1 MFIAGAVLLAA
12 CALVAGMRWWAG
24 PPSWYRPPSL
34 EDSEAGR
41 LAERV
46 EYGLLEQVQRVRPPG
61 TRWTVRLTDE
71 QANAWLAT
79 RLPGWWRSRGGAA
92 WPTEVLPPQITTRPD
107 SLRWAAAVAT
117 RGVRLGL
124 VGRLEPRAGWASGEP
139 EADASGLARIGMRL
153 AGLGVG
159 RSAGADLDPEAAAR
173 LASLGRR
180 TGVFEGGGATAVEAA
195 AADPDAWVGD
205 LIEGFIV
212 RTGRSDAGGAE
223 PAAGDD
229 RGIPVPLLDGRWC
242 RLVAVGLEDGAITM
256 SFEAD
261 GP

>member
-1 MFIAGAVLLAA
+1 MLLAA
-12 CALVAGMRWWAG
+12 CALVGAVRWWAG

-34 EDSEAGR
+34 EDPEAGR

-79 RLPGWWRSRGGAA
+79 RLPEWWRSRGGGA
-92 WPTEVLPPQITTRPD
+92 WPAEVLPPQITTRPD

-124 VGRLEPRAGWASGEP
+124 VGRLEPRAGATSGEP
-139 EADASGLARIGMRL
+139 EPDLAGLGRIGMRL
-153 AGLGVG
+153 AGLGLG
-159 RSAGADLDPEAAAR
+159 RSAGAELDPEAAAR

-180 TGVFEGGGATAVEAA
+180 TGVFEGGGAGTLEAA
-195 AADPDAWVGD
+195 AADPDAWIGD
-205 LIEGFIV
+205 LIEGFI
-212 RTGRSDAGGAE
+212 GRSGRGDAGDAE
-223 PAAGDD
+223 PDAAAG